1 MPIGTLVVSA
11 FNNSEG
17 RPAPDVQITVRRA
30 NNGEVISQGVTD
42 SDGKLSPVLLSTP
55 PEVLSTTPP
64 ETVSDPESEISPDTE
79 GTSQTSALPFGAY
92 DITAQNTDGDI
103 TRIDNVQVY
112 EDTTSLQNIIFP
124 GQSNDIN
131 IPNPAIMGGMPEKI
145 PESETKKLPDAGG
158 TVVLARPVVP
168 SLIVVHAG
176 VPSDSSAPNYT
187 VSFTDY
193 IKNVASSEI
202 FATWPREAIKAN
214 VIAIVSFTLNRVYTE
229 WYRGKGYDF
238 TVTNS
243 TAYDQAFTYG
253 RNFFSEISDV
263 VDEVFTMYITRES
276 ISQPLLAQY
285 SDGINVVR
293 DGWLSQWGSKE
304 LADQGYSAQRIL
316 QTYYGRDIV
325 IRQAESV
332 EGIPLSFPG
341 VLSVGSSGS
350 NVRALQN
357 QLNAISDNY
366 PLIPKLAVDGIY
378 GQNTEEAVRFF
389 QQIFNLP
396 VTGTVNFPT
405 WYRISDIYVAVRNLA
420 EL

>member
-11 FNNSEG
+11 FDNSVG
-17 RPAPDVQITVRRA
+17 KPAPDVQVTVR
-30 NNGEVISQGVTD
+30 NTVSGEVISQGITD
-42 SDGKLSPVLLSTP
+42 SDGKLSPVLLNTP
-55 PEVLSTTPP
+55 PESLSTTPP
-64 ETVSDPESEISPDTE
+64 DTISDIQNDQPSDTGNNVSTNE
-79 GTSQTSALPFGAY
+79 LPFGAY
-92 DITAQNTDGDI
+92 DITAQNPNGDI
-103 TRIDNVQVY
+103 TQIDNVQIY
-112 EDTTSLQNIIFP
+112 EDTTSLQNITFP
-124 GQSNDIN
+124 GQSNNID
-131 IPNPAIMGGMPEKI
+131 IPNPAIMGGFPEKI
-145 PESETKKLPDAGG
+145 PESETKRLPDAGG

-176 VPSDSSAPNYT
+176 VPTDNSAPDYT

-202 FATWPREAIKAN
+202 FATWPIEAIKAN

-238 TVTNS
+238 TVTNTTS
-243 TAYDQAFTYG
+243 YDQAFTYG
-253 RNFFSEISDV
+253 RNFFSEISNV
-263 VDEVFTMYITRES
+263 VDEVFTMYITREN

-304 LADQGYSAQRIL
+304 LADKGYSALRIL

-325 IRQAESV
+325 IRQAERV

-341 VLSVGSSGS
+341 VLSIGSSGS

-357 QLNAISDNY
+357 QLNAISNNY
-366 PLIPKLAVDGIY
+366 PLIPKLSVDGIY
-378 GQNTEEAVRFF
+378 GSNTEQAVQIF

-405 WYRISDIYVAVRNLA
+405 WYRISDIYVAVRKLS